1 MQKSPPKTEHTLIAV
16 PPIVLTELDGNTYIN
31 STNQIDLGVQ
41 GSLAVY
47 KDDNQA
53 ITHTGTELMWNQ
65 ETLCLTVGHI
75 DTGNIKALD
84 GTFSSLATNSIN
96 TEHAHVEKMLT
107 TEIIESDILK
117 NSDYLS
123 SKKVAISD
131 WLAFVN
137 KDNNY
142 QFNIGIIAGFGEY
155 TEEILCFDDKNHNM
169 KLGFDTNRLY
179 LCNTINIFEHRTID
193 DPVGCKNDKKR
204 DICIDGSYLY
214 QCIDNY
220 DGESKIWKRI
230 AFEGW

>member
-1 MQKSPPKTEHTLIAV
+1 MQKPLPKTEHTLIAV

-65 ETLCLTVGHI
+65 ETLCLTVG
-75 DTGNIKALD
+75 NINTRNIQASD
-84 GTFSSLATNSIN
+84 GTFSSLATNNIN

-142 QFNIGIIAGFGEY
+142 QFNIGIGAGYGEY
-155 TEEILCFDDKNHNM
+155 PEEILCFDDKNHIM

-193 DPVGCKNDKKR
+193 DPVGYKQDLKG
-204 DICIDGSYLY
+204 DVCID
-214 QCIDNY
+214 DNY
-220 DGESKIWKRI
+220 FYHCVANYNGEDKIWKRI
-230 AFEGW
+230 SFEGW

>member
-1 MQKSPPKTEHTLIAV
+1 LQKSPLKTEHMLIAV

-65 ETLCLTVGHI
+65 ETLCLTAGNI
-75 DTGNIKALD
+75 NTGNIQASD
-84 GTFSSLATNSIN
+84 GTFTSLATNSIN
-96 TEHAHVEKMLT
+96 TAHAHVEKMLT

-123 SKKVAISD
+123 SKKVAVGD
-131 WLAFVN
+131 WLAFVD
-137 KDNNY
+137 KDDNY
-142 QFNIGIIAGFGEY
+142 QFNIGIGAGCGEY
-155 TEEILCFDDKNHNM
+155 PEEILCFDDKNHSM

-204 DICIDGSYLY
+204 DICVDGSYFY
-214 QCIDNY
+214 QCIDDY

>member
-75 DTGNIKALD
+75 DTGNIKASN
-84 GTFSSLATNSIN
+84 GTFTSLATNSIN
-96 TEHAHVEKMLT
+96 TEHAHVGKMLT

-142 QFNIGIIAGFGEY
+142 QFNIGIGAGCGEY
-155 TEEILCFDDKNHNM
+155 PEEILCFDDKNHNM

-193 DPVGCKNDKKR
+193 DPVGCKNDKRR
-204 DICIDGSYLY
+204 DICVDGSYFY
-214 QCIDNY
+214 QCIDDY

>member
-1 MQKSPPKTEHTLIAV
+1 LQKSPRKTEHTLIAV

-65 ETLCLTVGHI
+65 ETLCLTVG
-75 DTGNIKALD
+75 NIKTRNIQASD
-84 GTFSSLATNSIN
+84 GTFTSLATNNIN
-96 TEHAHVEKMLT
+96 TEHAHVEKVLT

-142 QFNIGIIAGFGEY
+142 QFNIGIGGGCGEY
-155 TEEILCFDDKNHNM
+155 PEEILCFDDKNHST
-169 KLGFDTNRLY
+169 KLGFDSNRLY

-204 DICIDGSYLY
+204 DICIDRSYLY

>member
-65 ETLCLTVGHI
+65 ETLCLTVG
-75 DTGNIKALD
+75 NIKTRNIQASD
-84 GTFSSLATNSIN
+84 GTFTSLATNNIN

-131 WLAFVN
+131 WLAFVD
-137 KDNNY
+137 KDANY
-142 QFNIGIIAGFGEY
+142 GFHIKPEGGYGPYPEKLLGFFAND
-155 TEEILCFDDKNHNM
+155 EEM

-179 LCNTINIFEHRTID
+179 LGNTINIFEHRTID